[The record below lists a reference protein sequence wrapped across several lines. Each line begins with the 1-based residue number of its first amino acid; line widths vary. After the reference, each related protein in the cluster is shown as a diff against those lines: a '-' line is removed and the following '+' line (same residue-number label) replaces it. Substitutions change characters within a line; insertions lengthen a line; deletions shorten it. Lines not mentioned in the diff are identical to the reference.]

1 MESNSKTK
9 NKFIKK
15 IFIVGI
21 VTTLFGIINYGCGM
35 YERAQAATSQRER
48 ITDILVGDD
57 SQIPD
62 DASIITGTVLNNK
75 GSEIT
80 QTKEEYLL
88 KYSSLSETD
97 LVGWSTALQEVTS
110 IIKYNLSDE
119 DRLIF
124 ADDYVRWTYQRDV
137 DSSKATEVKATL
149 TTTNKIK
156 CLDLIDKF
164 FK

>member
-1 MESNSKTK
+1 MKIDSQTK
-9 NKFIKK
+9 NKLIRKV
-15 IFIVGI
+15 FIVGI
-21 VTTLFGIINYGCGM
+21 ITTLFGVINYGCGM
-35 YERAQAATSQRER
+35 YQRVQASTERRAPVNE
-48 ITDILVGDD
+48 ILIGDD
-57 SQIPD
+57 SEIPD

-124 ADDYVRWTYQRDV
+124 ADDYIRWTYQRDV

>member
-35 YERAQAATSQRER
+35 YERAQASTNQRER

-62 DASIITGTVLNNK
+62 DAPIITGTVLNNK
-75 GSEIT
+75 GSEII

-110 IIKYNLSDE
+110 IVKYNLTDE

-124 ADDYVRWTYQRDV
+124 ADDYIRWTYQRDV
-137 DSSKATEVKATL
+137 DSSKTEDTKVSLATA
-149 TTTNKIK
+149 NRRK